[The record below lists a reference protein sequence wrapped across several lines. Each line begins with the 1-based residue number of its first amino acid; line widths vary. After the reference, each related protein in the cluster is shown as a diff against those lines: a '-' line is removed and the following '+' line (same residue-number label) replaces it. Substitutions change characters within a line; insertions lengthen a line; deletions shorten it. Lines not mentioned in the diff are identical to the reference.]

1 MRDFTYTFTMASDVV
16 PGGLVPNILD
26 YLMSGQSTSTGEM
39 PEGGVPPAAP
49 QQNCMDNGPF
59 LAKAVAS

>member
-1 MRDFTYTFTMASDVV
+1 MASDVV